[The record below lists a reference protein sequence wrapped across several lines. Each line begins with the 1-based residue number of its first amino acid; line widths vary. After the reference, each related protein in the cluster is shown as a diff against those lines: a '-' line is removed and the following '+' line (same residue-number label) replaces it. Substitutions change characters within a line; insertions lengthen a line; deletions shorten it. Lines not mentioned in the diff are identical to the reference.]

1 LFEFITK
8 KNSNF
13 APNLKKT
20 NPNGRRPCDKN
31 ISTNHPDLK
40 RSSVSIS
47 LPAIFLGQLK
57 QEVAMTSQ
65 KTFYVSQHIGSKI
78 YDVNGNRLRNVIDI
92 AVNTAKK
99 EFLLENSLQSVV
111 GLKTKM
117 NGSGHYFNFE
127 YVQISKQT
135 ILK

>member
-1 LFEFITK
+1 
-8 KNSNF
+8 
-13 APNLKKT
+13 
-20 NPNGRRPCDKN
+20 
-31 ISTNHPDLK
+31 
-40 RSSVSIS
+40 
-47 LPAIFLGQLK
+47 
-57 QEVAMTSQ
+57 MTSQ